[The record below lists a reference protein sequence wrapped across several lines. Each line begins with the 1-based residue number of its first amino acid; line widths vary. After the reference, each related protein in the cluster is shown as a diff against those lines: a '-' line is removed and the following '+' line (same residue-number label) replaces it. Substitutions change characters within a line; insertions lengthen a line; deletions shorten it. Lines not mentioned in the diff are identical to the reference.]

1 MARNSDSKEK
11 NEDGLTVKQEKF
23 LLLFP
28 ETLNIYRTAERVG
41 IARSNIVRDVQ
52 RDTPFG
58 RAVRELS
65 KRLDDDPRFS
75 KAGTL
80 SDLYD
85 MEKSI
90 IDDETMESKD
100 KFRLLLDIKK
110 EINKMIDGNIAS
122 QKKTIENKNL
132 ILNATYDMTKLPER
146 QEQKTID
153 IGYEEADG

>member
-65 KRLDDDPRFS
+65 KMLDDDPRFS

>member
-1 MARNSDSKEK
+1 MARNSDSREK

-65 KRLDDDPRFS
+65 KMLDDDPRFS